1 MDANAMTQ
9 TRIFA
14 IICAGILVATVI
26 GLVLLLVF
34 GNLGLQLQGDIALVL
49 GAVLTMALTM
59 LLMGLVFLSDRS
71 GRDETAQLERTSGD
85 HNNQKAFSSPEA
97 PPKSEPY
104 KPTV

>member
-1 MDANAMTQ
+1 MAQ
-9 TRIFA
+9 TRVFA
-14 IICAGILVATVI
+14 VICAGILAVTVI

-71 GRDETAQLERTSGD
+71 GQDETAQLDRTSGD
-85 HNNQKAFSSPEA
+85 HDNQRE
-97 PPKSEPY
+97 PP
-104 KPTV
+104 